1 MRSFGQLW
9 PTLKRLLRYGS
20 PWRKP
25 LAIAVVMLWVAAAAE
40 VSGPLLISYFIDNMV
55 AKNNLP
61 LAMVAGLVAAYVGLQ
76 LLAAGLHYAQSLLFN
91 QLPSVWCNSYAWM
104 SWMLRCA
111 NR

>member
-9 PTLKRLLRYGS
+9 PTLKRLLAYGS
-20 PWRKP
+20 PRRKQ

-61 LAMVAGLVAAYVGLQ
+61 LAMVVGLVAAYVGLNCWRQ
-76 LLAAGLHYAQSLLFN
+76 ACITRSRCCLTRRRLASY
-91 QLPSVWCNSYAWM
+91 NSYALM
-104 SWMLRCA
+104 
-111 NR
+111 

>member
-9 PTLKRLLRYGS
+9 PILKRLLAYGS

-25 LAIAVVMLWVAAAAE
+25 LSLAVVMLWIAAIAE

-55 AKNNLP
+55 AKSYLP
-61 LAMVAGLVAAYVGLQ
+61 LGLVAGLGVAYVGLQ

-91 QLPSVWCNSYAWM
+91 QAAVGVV
-104 SWMLRCA
+104 
-111 NR
+111 